1 MANYEAIQ
9 KLRPGV
15 TDFIIHRQYRH
26 QGDVLFFPPNVQ
38 SNAFTTDRRGFRHTI
53 FDGKTLSVA
62 DILKRDDFG
71 LVLGGSRGFGFGI
84 AGNENAMPSLL
95 SQRFGFPFAN
105 LALFQGNS
113 RNLFALLNASL
124 ANATKAPAAVVHFSG
139 GDLGS
144 FAATGIADAIFGSP
158 NAKLLRTVREERKKL
173 PPIERSVRAM
183 LKFTS
188 LWTRSIAQLCHA
200 FEIPLVLVH
209 DTTFFEKREPSAL
222 DREAELGVPY
232 QKWERPWFKNHKA
245 YAGVFYD
252 CRSALAGKLGVPI
265 AGPLGRHDLSFI
277 DEFHY
282 DEEGIKALTDDVA
295 AALKPLVR
303 A

>member
-1 MANYEAIQ
+1 MANYNTIQ

-15 TDFIIHRQYRH
+15 TDFVIHREHRH
-26 QGDVLFFPPNVQ
+26 LGDVLCFPPNVQ
-38 SNAFTTDRRGFRHTI
+38 SSGFSTDRRGFRHTV
-53 FDGKTLSVA
+53 FDGQDLSVA
-62 DILKRDDFG
+62 DILKRDNFG

-95 SQRFGFPFAN
+95 SERFGFPFAN

-113 RNLFALLNASL
+113 RNLFSLLNASL
-124 ANATKAPAAVVHFSG
+124 AKAKNPPAAVVHFSG
-139 GDLGS
+139 GDLGG
-144 FAATGIADAIFGSP
+144 FAATCIADPIFGSP
-158 NAKLLRTVREERKKL
+158 NAKLMKIVREERKKL
-173 PPIERSVRAM
+173 PPIERSVQAM

-200 FEIPLVLVH
+200 FKIPLVLVH
-209 DTTFFEKREPSAL
+209 DTTFFEKREPSAF
-222 DREAELGVPY
+222 DREAELGVAY
-232 QKWERPWFKNHKA
+232 QDWEKPWFKNHKT
-245 YAGVFYD
+245 YANLFYD
-252 CRSALAGKLGVPI
+252 RRNALAQQLGVPI

-282 DEEGIKALTDDVA
+282 DEAGIKTLTDDVA
-295 AALKPLVR
+295 ASLKPLVR